1 MSLWKYYCL
10 LRFSQTCELSSSKAA
25 FTIAFFAAANHNYD
39 HKQRTLK
46 RRNTQNGSKSTN
58 HQSQSMTFW
67 TRISKV
73 LFPKRSAKMIDCSE
87 NANTNWLLNFR
98 IRVFLKSA
106 ENTKEMQ
113 VLYEPGFTS
122 FPTLKLKNSR
132 DGRGLISQSIWF
144 LYLFISSTVT
154 KVGRLFVNTQKISV
168 SALIKLFSVN
178 FRHLRY
184 TLNVFLASDA
194 DDVAKSVTTD
204 YKVSPLLTT
213 YVLYY
218 MYLCLCLDIIVNS

>member
-1 MSLWKYYCL
+1 MSLWKYCCL

-46 RRNTQNGSKSTN
+46 HRNTQNGSKSTN

-67 TRISKV
+67 TRLSKV

-106 ENTKEMQ
+106 ENTKEMHF
-113 VLYEPGFTS
+113 LYEPGFTS

-132 DGRGLISQSIWF
+132 DGRGLISRGHSIWHSIWHSF
-144 LYLFISSTVT
+144 WQSSWHSMVVVEVRQGKLGVDGRGWGKSLIQGMHVIFPKEVIPTELEQLPLYC
-154 KVGRLFVNTQKISV
+154 
-168 SALIKLFSVN
+168 
-178 FRHLRY
+178 
-184 TLNVFLASDA
+184 
-194 DDVAKSVTTD
+194 
-204 YKVSPLLTT
+204 LL
-213 YVLYY
+213 
-218 MYLCLCLDIIVNS
+218 

>member
-1 MSLWKYYCL
+1 M
-10 LRFSQTCELSSSKAA
+10 
-25 FTIAFFAAANHNYD
+25 
-39 HKQRTLK
+39 
-46 RRNTQNGSKSTN
+46 
-58 HQSQSMTFW
+58 
-67 TRISKV
+67 
-73 LFPKRSAKMIDCSE
+73 
-87 NANTNWLLNFR
+87 
-98 IRVFLKSA
+98 
-106 ENTKEMQ
+106 
-113 VLYEPGFTS
+113 
-122 FPTLKLKNSR
+122 
-132 DGRGLISQSIWF
+132 
-144 LYLFISSTVT
+144 
-154 KVGRLFVNTQKISV
+154 GRLFVNTQKISV